1 MYSEY
6 LDIVTKKY
14 LIDVLNI
21 FFFADVVVFDDKSQF
36 NELYSMNIEE
46 IDDNTILDQRGA
58 LFVHSVYQKGFRVLI
73 SCIREKLP
81 GPSLREV
88 EYYIKSVCYRITNI
102 NQDIVLEYPTKVI
115 KPFDNLKIDYSIA
128 HINFGVK
135 EDSSYSMCDNIGYVV
150 NPSSR
155 LKNLLVFILNSNLV
169 GYQNI
174 EVFQDLLKD
183 SLSIPPDMDSQHYSS
198 IY

>member
-21 FFFADVVVFDDKSQF
+21 FFFADVVVFDNKSQF
-36 NELYSMNIEE
+36 NELYSMNIIE
-46 IDDNTILDQRGA
+46 IDDNTVLDQRGA
-58 LFVHSVYQKGFRVLI
+58 LFVHSTYQKGFRVLI
-73 SCIREKLP
+73 SC
-81 GPSLREV
+81 LRDE
-88 EYYIKSVCYRITNI
+88 EFIKAVCYRISNI

-128 HINFGVK
+128 HINFGTK
-135 EDSSYSMCDNIGYVV
+135 EDESYSVHDNIGYVV

-155 LKNLLVFILNSNLV
+155 LKNFLVFILNSNLV
-169 GYQNI
+169 GYQNT
-174 EVFQDLLKD
+174 EVFQDLLRD
-183 SLSIPPDMDSQHYSS
+183 SLSVPPNMDSQHYSS